1 MTIEESLKYALGNMA
16 MTRPETAQNVWVIYD
31 SDLPQLV
38 RDLRKGL
45 AGEPEPAP
53 EVISEDY
60 HPGCA

>member
-1 MTIEESLKYALGNMA
+1 MTIEESLKYALENMLA
-16 MTRPETAQNVWVIYD
+16 FKPENPKRKWVVYD
-31 SDLPQLV
+31 SDIPQLV

>member
-1 MTIEESLKYALGNMA
+1 MTIEESLKYALGN
-16 MTRPETAQNVWVIYD
+16 
-31 SDLPQLV
+31 LPKEQAKKIWIVTDMDIAQLV

-45 AGEPEPAP
+45 AGEPIP